1 MMVQDKLNI
10 LEEKLNN
17 LLNEYIQVKQE
28 RDELL
33 SKSEALESHIKDIE
47 AENNLLKQS
56 KEVVKAKIEKMLQK
70 LDA

>member
-1 MMVQDKLNI
+1 M
-10 LEEKLNN
+10 
-17 LLNEYIQVKQE
+17 KQE

-33 SKSEALESHIKDIE
+33 SKQEDLKSHIEDIE

>member
-1 MMVQDKLNI
+1 MMVKDKLSI

-17 LLNEYIQVKQE
+17 LFNEYMHVKQE

-33 SKSEALESHIKDIE
+33 SKYEALQSHIKDIE

-56 KEVVKAKIEKMLQK
+56 KEVVKAKIERMLQK

>member
-1 MMVQDKLNI
+1 MMVKDKLSI

-17 LLNEYIQVKQE
+17 LFNEYMHIKQE

-33 SKSEALESHIKDIE
+33 SKYEALQSHIKDIE

-56 KEVVKAKIEKMLQK
+56 KEVVKAKIERMLQK